1 MGLSHRHLIIS
12 NNRTERLF
20 KSVTKIGNVKGQ
32 RSAIFQFE
40 HQLLLLLLVP
50 CRWYIS
56 KTNGRSG
63 VVCLAFIRD
72 YLIAFS
78 PGNIFLKKLRRL
90 KIRPLRPSAC
100 KIIVLASQHPSKRW
114 KREQS

>member
-78 PGNIFLKKLRRL
+78 PANIFLK
-90 KIRPLRPSAC
+90 S
-100 KIIVLASQHPSKRW
+100 
-114 KREQS
+114 